1 MPVKKHKN
9 KQKQTRGKNYEL
21 SQKCKFFKS
30 HMYVLEKSN
39 KNYQKKLGLAVRDD
53 ALKICDDPKFSTVY
67 VVKGVSSKPSGN
79 YIVGQKFYFLS

>member
-30 HMYVLEKSN
+30 HMYWKSQIKIIKKSWGWLLEMMH
-39 KNYQKKLGLAVRDD
+39 
-53 ALKICDDPKFSTVY
+53 
-67 VVKGVSSKPSGN
+67 
-79 YIVGQKFYFLS
+79 